1 MKSILIRGLEPSLSE
16 QIKTQAQSLGKS
28 VNQYIKDIIKEKI
41 EGEGGKKHTKIYHDL
56 DLLFGRWSEEEFQ
69 QIQGKIDNERTIDP
83 ELWE

>member
-28 VNQYIKDIIKEKI
+28 VNQYIKDIIKEKVD
-41 EGEGGKKHTKIYHDL
+41 GESGKKHTKIYHDL
-56 DLLFGRWSEEEFQ
+56 DHLFGRWSEEEYQ